1 MSLRLSVAVASDLP
15 GYSLVD
21 LVAVDVDPVAAA
33 RASTRP
39 AACIAAAHRAD
50 LAPALDCSALVH
62 LPLRTVGGIPLDEA
76 FELAIVRDPLARS
89 APSWLRPAAGVRGV
103 RWNGVYRPL
112 RPWSVCAFWRWLAV
126 RAAWPLV
133 RSGPVLDA
141 YQGFVDS
148 VLPRGPLFGLAVP
161 VAPAVALSRRGLAP
175 LAYSLDAWLAGRV
188 PLTSPVHGHSRRPP
202 VPAVSSGVPSA
213 SAA

>member
-1 MSLRLSVAVASDLP
+1 MSLRLPVAVASDLP
-15 GYSLVD
+15 GYPLVD
-21 LVAVDVDPVAAA
+21 LVGVDFNPLAGVCPSA
-33 RASTRP
+33 RP
-39 AACIAAAHRAD
+39 AACVAAAYRAD
-50 LAPALDCSALVH
+50 VARALDCSALVD

-76 FELAIVRDPLARS
+76 FEMAIVRDLLPRS
-89 APSWLRPAAGVRGV
+89 APSWLQPAAAVRGV

-112 RPWSVCAFWRWLAV
+112 RPWGVCAFWRWLAV

-133 RSGPVLDA
+133 RSGLVLDA
-141 YQGFVDS
+141 YQGFVDL

-161 VAPAVALSRRGLAP
+161 VAAVALFRRGLAP

-188 PLTSPVHGHSRRPP
+188 PLTSVVPGHSRRPP